1 MQSGFKE
8 DAQVRGWLRTVWSP
22 MFVLLL
28 KSAYVIYTSVCDSF
42 ASDKNVNGIY
52 ELCEGVKQ
60 QGGSLEEYYSYV
72 KRRWEE
78 LGLYQPYPEDIDT
91 WQRLREQGV
100 IKAPIPYRCRPSFL
114 ECYFLKTF
122 LYFIVGSLTT
132 LLSTLP
138 CILPQ
143 LE

>member
-1 MQSGFKE
+1 MDGS
-8 DAQVRGWLRTVWSP
+8 RTVWSP
-22 MFVLLL
+22 MFVVLL
-28 KSAYVIYTSVCDSF
+28 KSAYVIYTSDYDSF

-91 WQRLREQGV
+91 WQRLREQLKV
-100 IKAPIPYRCRPSFL
+100 SSKHQFL
-114 ECYFLKTF
+114 TVADLR
-122 LYFIVGSLTT
+122 SLSAFFSR
-132 LLSTLP
+132 LSR
-138 CILPQ
+138 IS
-143 LE
+143 